1 MLRYDEEE
9 KDIEQYYEE
18 QERERDWLADIKAQ
32 AEAEAKERLR
42 QLKEVPLVS
51 PGQISIDEYLAEQ
64 YKEGKQNEHMVEEQ
78 M

>member
-64 YKEGKQNEHMVEEQ
+64 NKENK
-78 M
+78 

>member
-18 QERERDWLADIKAQ
+18 QEQKRDWLADIKAQ

-64 YKEGKQNEHMVEEQ
+64 NKESK
-78 M
+78 

>member
-18 QERERDWLADIKAQ
+18 QERKRDWLADIKAQ
-32 AEAEAKERLR
+32 AEAEAKERLQ

-64 YKEGKQNEHMVEEQ
+64 YKESKQK
-78 M
+78 

>member
-32 AEAEAKERLR
+32 AEAEAKERLQ

-64 YKEGKQNEHMVEEQ
+64 NKESK
-78 M
+78 

>member
-18 QERERDWLADIKAQ
+18 QEQKRDWLADIKAQ
-32 AEAEAKERLR
+32 AEAEAKEHLR

-64 YKEGKQNEHMVEEQ
+64 NKESK
-78 M
+78 

>member
-9 KDIEQYYEE
+9 KDIEQYYEK
-18 QERERDWLADIKAQ
+18 QERKRDWLADIKAQ

-64 YKEGKQNEHMVEEQ
+64 NKESKQNEQ

>member
-9 KDIEQYYEE
+9 KDIEQYYAE
-18 QERERDWLADIKAQ
+18 QEQKRDWLADIKAQ

-64 YKEGKQNEHMVEEQ
+64 NKESK
-78 M
+78 

>member
-9 KDIEQYYEE
+9 KDIEQYYAE
-18 QERERDWLADIKAQ
+18 QEQKRDWLADIKAQ
-32 AEAEAKERLR
+32 AEAEEKERLR

-64 YKEGKQNEHMVEEQ
+64 NKESK
-78 M
+78 

>member
-32 AEAEAKERLR
+32 AEAEAKERLQ

-64 YKEGKQNEHMVEEQ
+64 NKENKQNEQ